1 MGGVALA
8 ILFLIENDLK
18 EQKYNQEYNPPYPPP
33 IPLWPLMSLAAPKS
47 YLIGWKII
55 FLCEYQNVG
64 KMRVPDTKYA
74 VNNFVLCVLTEFPY
88 FVQENWF

>member
-1 MGGVALA
+1 
-8 ILFLIENDLK
+8 
-18 EQKYNQEYNPPYPPP
+18 
-33 IPLWPLMSLAAPKS
+33 MSLAAPKS